1 MKRSRSNHGVPTSA
15 VSPFVSAAIA
25 RTRVL
30 RGADEGRSQEQVLGR
45 IAGDRE
51 LGEEHELGALCARV
65 GESGENALAVAVQ
78 VADDRVD
85 LGESEPH
92 RDDSTGLRLSGE
104 NTVTIDRRFRGPLH
118 SGNGGYTAGRL
129 AAFVDGPAEVTL
141 RLPPPL
147 DRPLTV
153 AEEDGRVLLLDG
165 EALVAEAR
173 PGGPRVDAPSA
184 VTFAEA
190 EEAAT
195 RHVRFAGENFSEC
208 FSCGIRPDDGLC
220 INPGSVRGTDLHAAP
235 WIAHD
240 VSPEVVWA
248 AIDCSGAYAV
258 GGPGRGEVVLG
269 RMAAEI
275 HRLPEEG
282 ERCVVVAWPLGED
295 GRKLYAG
302 TALLGAD
309 GEPLAL
315 ARQTWIQPR
324 NG

>member
-1 MKRSRSNHGVPTSA
+1 M
-15 VSPFVSAAIA
+15 
-25 RTRVL
+25 
-30 RGADEGRSQEQVLGR
+30 
-45 IAGDRE
+45 
-51 LGEEHELGALCARV
+51 
-65 GESGENALAVAVQ
+65 
-78 VADDRVD
+78 
-85 LGESEPH
+85 
-92 RDDSTGLRLSGE
+92 RLSGE
-104 NTVTIDRRFRGPLH
+104 NTLTIDRRFRGPLR

-129 AAFVDGPAEVTL
+129 AAFVAGPAEVTL

-173 PGGPRVDAPSA
+173 PGVPAVDVPTS

-195 RHVRFAGENFSEC
+195 RHLRFAGDNFSEC
-208 FSCGIRPDDGLC
+208 FSCGVRPDDGLC
-220 INPGSVRGTDLHAAP
+220 INPGAIAGANLHAAP
-235 WIAHD
+235 WIARG

-275 HRLPEEG
+275 RRLPEEG
-282 ERCVVVAWPLGED
+282 ERCVVIAWPLGED

-309 GEPLAL
+309 GEPLAA

-324 NG
+324 TG

>member
-1 MKRSRSNHGVPTSA
+1 LIWARASRIGIDP
-15 VSPFVSAAIA
+15 
-25 RTRVL
+25 
-30 RGADEGRSQEQVLGR
+30 
-45 IAGDRE
+45 
-51 LGEEHELGALCARV
+51 
-65 GESGENALAVAVQ
+65 
-78 VADDRVD
+78 
-85 LGESEPH
+85 
-92 RDDSTGLRLSGE
+92 TGLRLSGE
-104 NTVTIDRRFRGPLH
+104 NTLTIDRRYRGPLH

-129 AAFVDGPAEVTL
+129 AAFVGGPADVML

-153 AEEDGRVLLLDG
+153 AEEDRRVLLLDG
-165 EALVAEAR
+165 EALIAEAQ
-173 PGGPRVDAPSA
+173 PGAPDADVPRT

-190 EEAAT
+190 EDAAT
-195 RHVRFAGENFSEC
+195 RHVRFDGENFSEC
-208 FSCGIRPDDGLC
+208 FSCGVRPDDGLC
-220 INPGSVRGTDLHAAP
+220 IHAGAVAGSDLHAAP
-235 WIAHD
+235 WTARE

-269 RMAAEI
+269 RMTAEI
-275 HRLPEEG
+275 RRLPDEG
-282 ERCVVVAWPLGED
+282 EQCVVVAWPLGED

-302 TALLGAD
+302 TALLGSA

>member
-1 MKRSRSNHGVPTSA
+1 M
-15 VSPFVSAAIA
+15 
-25 RTRVL
+25 
-30 RGADEGRSQEQVLGR
+30 
-45 IAGDRE
+45 
-51 LGEEHELGALCARV
+51 
-65 GESGENALAVAVQ
+65 
-78 VADDRVD
+78 
-85 LGESEPH
+85 
-92 RDDSTGLRLSGE
+92 RLSGK
-104 NTVTIDRRFRGPLH
+104 NTLTIDRRFRGPLH

-129 AAFVDGPAEVTL
+129 AAFVAGPAEVTL

-153 AEEDGRVLLLDG
+153 ADEDGRVLLLDG
-165 EALVAEAR
+165 EALIAEAR
-173 PGGPRVDAPSA
+173 PGAPEVDVPRT

-208 FSCGIRPDDGLC
+208 FSCGVRPDDGLC
-220 INPGSVRGTDLHAAP
+220 INPGSVPGTDVHAAP
-235 WIAHD
+235 WTAHD

-269 RMAAEI
+269 RITAAI
-275 HRLPEEG
+275 LGLPEEG
-282 ERCVVVAWPLGED
+282 ERCVVIAWPLGED

-302 TALLGAD
+302 TALLGED

-324 NG
+324 TG